1 MNRSKKE
8 LGQHGEDLAVEFL
21 QRQGYKI
28 LERNFRNKLGEVD
41 IIALDEGVI
50 CFIEVK
56 TRRTALCGTPFEA
69 ISRPKQFKLARLA
82 LSYLK
87 YKRLLERPAR
97 FDVMAVSPNAGEAE
111 QVEII
116 KNAFDFP
123 C

>member
-1 MNRSKKE
+1 MTHIKKD
-8 LGQHGEDLAVEFL
+8 LGQYGEDLAADFL
-21 QRQGYKI
+21 KRQGYKI

-41 IIALDEGVI
+41 IVAAEKDVI

-56 TRRTALCGTPFEA
+56 TRRTPLCGTPFEA
-69 ISRPKQFKLARLA
+69 ISSAKQFKLGQLA

-87 YKRLLERPAR
+87 YKKLLDRAAR
-97 FDVMAVSPNAGEAE
+97 FDVVAVFKNENNQD

-123 C
+123 A